1 MTDSY
6 KTINKATEGLF
17 KDRGSKFLAFCYPVN
32 NEDEIKNILKDL
44 RKEYFDARHH
54 CYAYRLGADKS
65 KFRANDDGEPSN
77 TAGKP
82 ILGQIQSFDIT
93 NILIV
98 VIRYFG
104 GTLLGVGGLIVAYRS
119 AALDAL
125 KRAEIVEK
133 TVKSLIDIRF
143 DYKDMNNVMK
153 ILKSKRVKQ
162 LIQTF
167 NLDCYIRLSIR
178 QSEAEALVSRFKKIE
193 TLQYEV
199 VSK

>member
-153 ILKSKRVKQ
+153 ILKSERVKQ